1 MDRRFLTVLGVSL
14 VFALVVSSVFYQMT
28 ARSSN
33 VKKTEASDQKDVVV
47 ATRPLGVGWM
57 IKPADVK
64 LMKVPSDGYPKGA
77 FAKVEDVL
85 DRPVISNVLLD
96 EPILE
101 GRLAAKGSGLGL
113 APTIPVGMRA
123 VTVRVNDV
131 AGVAGFVLPGM
142 KVDVLVTGHPPNG
155 DGTMTTTCLQNM
167 LVLSA
172 GQTMTPDSRGQ
183 TIQAP
188 TVTLLVDPEQAETL
202 TLANSEGRIQLVLR
216 NSSDY
221 ELNSRGRTETLG
233 SAKSSSRLAA
243 STSTEWAGDEH
254 PCPRHVGGILPG
266 EELQHGGFLTSST
279 VDEVRADRDQQQRPE
294 NVYAHRGAEHR
305 QNQARV
311 DRMTNERI
319 GPARNELRPL
329 LARHRQAPIAPEVPP
344 RVDRQAEAQQT
355 QRGAAP
361 TEHIGVGIT
370 LRLREELS
378 KRSGLQHRDDQ

>member
-1 MDRRFLTVLGVSL
+1 MDRRFLTVLGISL

-28 ARSSN
+28 ARSSSAKR
-33 VKKTEASDQKDVVV
+33 VEATDTKDVVV

-64 LMKVPSDGYPKGA
+64 IDKVPTDAFPKGA

-131 AGVAGFVLPGM
+131 ADIAGFVLPGM

-202 TLANSEGRIQLVLR
+202 TLASSEGRIQLVLR
-216 NSSDY
+216 NSSDTTIEKTAGRFVSEIY
-221 ELNSRGRTETLG
+221 GAARKPVAAAQPAAAPRPKKPVEVAARAPVPVVAAPPPPPPPDQIIVIRGTTRT
-233 SAKSSSRLAA
+233 
-243 STSTEWAGDEH
+243 
-254 PCPRHVGGILPG
+254 V
-266 EELQHGGFLTSST
+266 
-279 VDEVRADRDQQQRPE
+279 EVMPA
-294 NVYAHRGAEHR
+294 R
-305 QNQARV
+305 QN
-311 DRMTNERI
+311 N
-319 GPARNELRPL
+319 
-329 LARHRQAPIAPEVPP
+329 
-344 RVDRQAEAQQT
+344 
-355 QRGAAP
+355 
-361 TEHIGVGIT
+361 
-370 LRLREELS
+370 
-378 KRSGLQHRDDQ
+378 

>member
-33 VKKTEASDQKDVVV
+33 TKRVEATDQKDVVV

-57 IKPADVK
+57 IKPPDVK
-64 LMKVPSDGYPKGA
+64 IEKVPADAFPKGA
-77 FAKVEDVL
+77 FNKVEDVL

-101 GRLAAKGSGLGL
+101 GRLALKGSGLGL

-142 KVDVLVTGHPPNG
+142 KVDVLVTGHPPNS
-155 DGTMTTTCLQNM
+155 DGTMTSTCLQNM

-216 NSSDY
+216 NSSDQAIEKTSGRY
-221 ELNSRGRTETLG
+221 VTELYGAQKKPVPVKQE
-233 SAKSSSRLAA
+233 A
-243 STSTEWAGDEH
+243 
-254 PCPRHVGGILPG
+254 PRPRPRPV
-266 EELQHGGFLTSST
+266 
-279 VDEVRADRDQQQRPE
+279 EVA
-294 NVYAHRGAEHR
+294 
-305 QNQARV
+305 
-311 DRMTNERI
+311 
-319 GPARNELRPL
+319 
-329 LARHRQAPIAPEVPP
+329 QAPPPAVVIPPPPPPPDQIVVIRGTTRTVEVL
-344 RVDRQAEAQQT
+344 
-355 QRGAAP
+355 P
-361 TEHIGVGIT
+361 T
-370 LRLREELS
+370 RNNNN
-378 KRSGLQHRDDQ
+378 

>member
-28 ARSSN
+28 ARSSSS
-33 VKKTEASDQKDVVV
+33 KKVEATDQKDVVV

-64 LMKVPSDGYPKGA
+64 IDKVPGDAFPKGA
-77 FAKVEDVL
+77 FSKVEDVL

-96 EPILE
+96 EPILD

-131 AGVAGFVLPGM
+131 AGIAGFVLPGM

-172 GQTMTPDSRGQ
+172 GTTMTPDPRGQ
-183 TIQAP
+183 TINAP

-216 NSSDY
+216 NSSDQTIEKTSGRFVS
-221 ELNSRGRTETLG
+221 ELYGSQRKPTPTKPEAAPRPKRVEVARAPAPPPPPAILAPAPPPPPDQIVVIRGTTRT
-233 SAKSSSRLAA
+233 
-243 STSTEWAGDEH
+243 
-254 PCPRHVGGILPG
+254 V
-266 EELQHGGFLTSST
+266 
-279 VDEVRADRDQQQRPE
+279 EVMPA
-294 NVYAHRGAEHR
+294 R
-305 QNQARV
+305 QN
-311 DRMTNERI
+311 N
-319 GPARNELRPL
+319 
-329 LARHRQAPIAPEVPP
+329 
-344 RVDRQAEAQQT
+344 
-355 QRGAAP
+355 
-361 TEHIGVGIT
+361 
-370 LRLREELS
+370 
-378 KRSGLQHRDDQ
+378 